1 MRTGL
6 SVQVKL
12 LPTSSQPNAAAGR
25 SRFTSTNVC
34 DVPDFHSS
42 VSTTIPTLCIQA
54 TTIHVFPLS
63 LPQDSTFFPSH
74 AKMKVRLSNLKS
86 KSSFQV
92 LIPFLLRVHIS
103 FCFITF
109 DCVHF
114 CGQLTTYL
122 QYYLDSFTLGQ
133 DTFVDTAQLQLP
145 ADFSLTYSPPHYRQ
159 PDPLDR
165 IDFGRLPHFNLLI
178 YHQSWNAVMPC
189 TFFWAVSSLMA
200 LYG

>member
-92 LIPFLLRVHIS
+92 LFR
-103 FCFITF
+103 FYFEFIF
-109 DCVHF
+109 HSASSPSIVF
-114 CGQLTTYL
+114 I
-122 QYYLDSFTLGQ
+122 
-133 DTFVDTAQLQLP
+133 FVDNLLLICSTILTVSHSVKTRSLIPHSSSYRPTSLLP
-145 ADFSLTYSPPHYRQ
+145 TRPPITVNRIPSTGSISVGFLTSTYSSTINH
-159 PDPLDR
+159 
-165 IDFGRLPHFNLLI
+165 G
-178 YHQSWNAVMPC
+178 MP
-189 TFFWAVSSLMA
+189 
-200 LYG
+200 